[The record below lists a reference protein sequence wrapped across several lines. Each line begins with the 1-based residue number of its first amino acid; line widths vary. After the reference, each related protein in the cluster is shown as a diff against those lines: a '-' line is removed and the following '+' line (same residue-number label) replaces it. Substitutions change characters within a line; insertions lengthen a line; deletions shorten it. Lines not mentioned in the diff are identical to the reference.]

1 MIYIFFN
8 SNYVFTQT
16 FKGRI
21 VMTKDLE
28 GILVVSIE
36 QAVAAPYLSS
46 RLADAGARV
55 IKIERPEG
63 DFARNYD
70 TLVNGDS
77 AYFVWLNRGK
87 ESISLNLKDKNE
99 LQVLKNII
107 KKSDILIQN
116 LAPGAFERLGLN
128 LDDLRDE
135 FPRLITC
142 SISGF
147 GEKGPYMKQ
156 KAYDMLIQA
165 ETGLTDLTGVPE
177 NDIEKGRARVGVS
190 VCDISAGMTALNAV
204 LQALIARN
212 NSNKGRHISVSLF
225 SALSDWMNVPYLQ
238 YVYSKKEP
246 KRCGIRH
253 PTITPYAS
261 FRCGDNLEVLIGIQ
275 NEREWI
281 NFCKYVLDNEELAFD
296 KLYSSNSLRVKNN
309 ENLEKIINEKFLNFS
324 REEIIKKCNLGG
336 IAFGRISN
344 IEQFSK
350 HPQNQFIEI
359 DAPNGKVKMVAP
371 GAEHNGKHL
380 FAKKVPKI
388 DENGNSIR
396 KEFK

>member
-1 MIYIFFN
+1 M
-8 SNYVFTQT
+8 S
-16 FKGRI
+16 
-21 VMTKDLE
+21 KDLE
-28 GILVVSIE
+28 NILVVSIE

-55 IKIERPEG
+55 IKVERHEG
-63 DFARNYD
+63 DFARKYD
-70 TLVNGDS
+70 DFVNGDS

-87 ESISLNLKDKNE
+87 ESIALNLKDKKD

-128 LDDLRDE
+128 LKELRDQH
-135 FPRLITC
+135 PKLITC
-142 SISGF
+142 SITGF

-177 NDIEKGRARVGVS
+177 NEIEKGRSRVGVS

-204 LQALIARN
+204 LQALIGRQ
-212 NSNKGRHISVSLF
+212 KTGTGRHISVSLF

-261 FRCGDNLEVLIGIQ
+261 FECSDNLEILIGIQ
-275 NEREWI
+275 NEREWL
-281 NFCKYVLDNEELAFD
+281 NFCKFVLEDENIATNEMFC
-296 KLYSSNSLRVKNN
+296 SNNARVVNTNK
-309 ENLEKIINEKFLNFS
+309 LEKIINTKFKKHTRDQIIEKC
-324 REEIIKKCNLGG
+324 ELGD
-336 IAFGRISN
+336 IAYGRISN
-344 IEQFSK
+344 IDQFSK
-350 HPQNQFIEI
+350 HPQNQFIEVN
-359 DAPNGKVKMVAP
+359 APNGKVKMIAP
-371 GAEHNGKHL
+371 GAEHDGLHQYAKH
-380 FAKKVPKI
+380 VP
-388 DENGNSIR
+388 DLNSNSETIR
-396 KEFK
+396 EEFKN

>member
-1 MIYIFFN
+1 
-8 SNYVFTQT
+8 
-16 FKGRI
+16 
-21 VMTKDLE
+21 MTKDLE

-128 LDDLRDE
+128 IDDLRDE

-142 SISGF
+142 SITGF

-177 NDIEKGRARVGVS
+177 NDIEKGRARVVW
-190 VCDISAGMTALNAV
+190 
-204 LQALIARN
+204 R
-212 NSNKGRHISVSLF
+212 
-225 SALSDWMNVPYLQ
+225 
-238 YVYSKKEP
+238 KK
-246 KRCGIRH
+246 
-253 PTITPYAS
+253 
-261 FRCGDNLEVLIGIQ
+261 
-275 NEREWI
+275 
-281 NFCKYVLDNEELAFD
+281 
-296 KLYSSNSLRVKNN
+296 
-309 ENLEKIINEKFLNFS
+309 
-324 REEIIKKCNLGG
+324 
-336 IAFGRISN
+336 
-344 IEQFSK
+344 
-350 HPQNQFIEI
+350 
-359 DAPNGKVKMVAP
+359 
-371 GAEHNGKHL
+371 
-380 FAKKVPKI
+380 
-388 DENGNSIR
+388 
-396 KEFK
+396 